1 MEFLLGYLAF
11 SGGCYAFSGVFALGA
26 LKKLKN
32 QGYKEIKKKKS
43 FIENFGYFLKNL
55 LWFMIPVVNIAIAS
69 SLLKVLTDEKTF
81 EDNKRKLLEQGV
93 IEKSDELLA
102 KEEADILAKL
112 EQENTRKSL
121 DTMNID
127 IANKYSMM
135 SDEEKLAFLKKER
148 DMILN
153 QKELN
158 NGQYQNV
165 KVDKVEYRN

>member
-11 SGGCYAFSGVFALGA
+11 SGGCLACSVVCALG
-26 LKKLKN
+26 LSKKIKN
-32 QGYKEIKKKKS
+32 EGYKEIKKKKP
-43 FIENFGYFLKNL
+43 FVENFGKFLKL
-55 LWFMIPVVNIAIAS
+55 LLEFMIPVVNIVIVVG
-69 SLLKVLTDEKTF
+69 LFKMLTDEKFF
-81 EDNKRKLLEQGV
+81 EYAKRKLLEQGV

-158 NGQYQNV
+158 NGQYQKVN
-165 KVDKVEYRN
+165 VDKVKYRN